1 MAHAPLTADP
11 LTVLGGAAWAMSLLL
26 LAGDERLVTASDSP
40 LARYLLP
47 YNSAP
52 LARLGSERAKKSSR
66 VSPWDLTL
74 YSNQLSGTECEA
86 RPTIIKTSSET
97 MVAILEST
105 SSASARPNLWTQAA
119 ASLDANAHLD
129 FDLSQSDQNNII
141 QDIVI
146 SVQRRQNE
154 CLRKG
159 WKYKNE
165 KGEIIVLQD
174 VFLKIITWVKQ
185 FIHVGVTIAQ
195 YDPAYAA
202 LPWAGV
208 RSLLQISVDD
218 PQTLGAIAEGV
229 ELVSNLIAR
238 GAALEMLYLQR
249 TSAAETELSRI
260 LVKLYS
266 TFLVY
271 LSKAGK
277 SYEQAYLGKSIAIHV
292 ISVDDPSPW
301 PARRHTVDTL
311 ADRTTTGSDILNAT
325 QSQGEGFGEY
335 FQQILDE
342 QKNLDACLHTVTAEL
357 MNDTQNNMQMA
368 KTEELVQIRLDQDGW
383 TEQQALLKSIIRN
396 LESPIVR
403 TATRLQDL
411 NDHLKGRVSDFYS
424 RRTSA
429 DSRERVRP
437 GADIQMAF
445 RCGIPRSSCFQG
457 KDAPSRLF
465 QEWRKSSVSS
475 ILWLHGIPGSGKSML
490 CASVVQRLSQES
502 KSIPDP
508 APVAHFYCV
517 RNSAEPERAMPVEI
531 LNCILAQLATLSV
544 DLPIREP
551 VVRRYMIRRASSESK
566 KPSRLDLDEAVEAI
580 LELLSQHPATIV
592 IDALDECNP
601 QTRHELFY
609 AFNRFIQ
616 ESPTLVKIFI
626 SSRDDHDIVHRLSKV
641 PSLYINT
648 SDNSS
653 DIENYVRSQV
663 AKAIS
668 EERLLCGEVSQDLEE
683 HIVQTLISKAQGMFR
698 LPSLHIETLCD
709 PYQVKTEDNARH
721 VLGKLPKKL
730 NESYQLIFEQ
740 INMGE
745 YPNPEIAS
753 RIMNWLMCALRKMDT
768 AEFVAAISVDSSGQC
783 FNLKAA
789 DVLSICCNLVVLDQ
803 EQNTFRFAHLS
814 VREYLESL
822 EDYSSLRT
830 HSLALERSLLTCFN
844 LMELQQST
852 TILACDMILMRYVRL
867 YGHRHFE
874 ALSKH
879 GEKIVIEKGLKDK
892 LGSGY
897 YSSPATEAYCNWSQR
912 KYDID
917 IWCNSSEDPIDRY
930 IQTVLEEAFLI
941 FDYALPRLVRK
952 DDGNIIRAMLARH
965 ANINQRDGTRKTV
978 LSYAL
983 KFQNDSLVR
992 ELLQY
997 GAMPTVFERDPK
1009 GLVDLHRTVQAEYHF
1024 GVQLLLNHGAFAD
1037 VRDNVARTPLIIA
1050 AESGFHDIMKT
1061 LLEHG
1066 ADVSLSDYTNRNVIH
1081 VSAGRGDTNCV
1092 QLLLKYGAPIMIRDY
1107 YQSNPLHLAAA
1118 GGHESLVSLLLENG
1132 ASLTATNHHGETP
1145 LHVATLQ
1152 GHAGAVSIL
1161 LAAELDPEKR
1171 QRDAMASLHW
1181 GIDAGQLA
1189 VVKQLLE
1196 PEASRAEFQRSIYDS
1211 ILGIAPS
1218 IDQGNFVKVIDF
1230 LLDCWT
1236 DINTGNHRGQTLLHQ
1251 AAKLGNLQLAQIL
1264 LTRHASMTI
1273 EANDGETAFLTACGQ
1288 KSQPIV
1294 ELFLRAEADPNSMQ
1308 PDNRYTALHKAAE
1321 GGDVEIVKLLVERGA
1336 DVNAEL
1342 PGGLTALH
1350 LASEKGHEDI
1360 VELLFDLM

>member
-1 MAHAPLTADP
+1 
-11 LTVLGGAAWAMSLLL
+11 
-26 LAGDERLVTASDSP
+26 
-40 LARYLLP
+40 
-47 YNSAP
+47 
-52 LARLGSERAKKSSR
+52 
-66 VSPWDLTL
+66 
-74 YSNQLSGTECEA
+74 
-86 RPTIIKTSSET
+86 

-105 SSASARPNLWTQAA
+105 SCTQARPNLWTQAA
-119 ASLDANAHLD
+119 ASLDAHLD
-129 FDLSQSDQNNII
+129 FDLPQSDQNNII

-146 SVQRRQNE
+146 SVQRRHNE

-159 WKYKNE
+159 WKYKND
-165 KGEIIVLQD
+165 KGDIIVLQD

-195 YDPAYAA
+195 YDPAHAA

-208 RSLLQISVDD
+208 RSLLQIAVDN

-249 TSAAETELSRI
+249 PSVAETELTRI

-266 TFLVY
+266 TVLVY

-277 SYEQAYLGKSIAIHV
+277 SYGQVFLGKSIAMHV
-292 ISVDDPSPW
+292 INVDDSSPW
-301 PARRHTVDTL
+301 PARRYTADPL
-311 ADRTTTGSDILNAT
+311 AGCTTTETDTVNVA
-325 QSQGEGFGEY
+325 QSQDEVVQEY
-335 FQQILDE
+335 FQKLLDE
-342 QKNLDACLHTVTAEL
+342 QKNLDACIHAVTADL
-357 MNDTQNNMQMA
+357 MNNTQNNMQIT
-368 KTEELVQIRLDQDGW
+368 KPDELVQIHLDQDGW
-383 TEQQALLKSIIRN
+383 TEQQALLKSIIHN

-411 NDHLKGRVSDFYS
+411 NDHLKESDRELIFKWLS
-424 RRTSA
+424 DVEFHAHHASKAKTLLQ
-429 DSRERVRP
+429 DSCLWLFDKP
-437 GADIQMAF
+437 Q
-445 RCGIPRSSCFQG
+445 
-457 KDAPSRLF
+457 F

-490 CASVVQRLSQES
+490 CASVIQRLSQER
-502 KSIPDP
+502 KSIPDA

-531 LNCILAQLATLSV
+531 LNCILAQLASLSV

-551 VVRRYMIRRASSESK
+551 VVRRYMIKKKATSEPK
-566 KPSRLDLDEAVEAI
+566 KLSRLDLDEAIEAI
-580 LELLSQHPATIV
+580 LELLSQNPATIV
-592 IDALDECNP
+592 IDALDECDP

-609 AFNRFIQ
+609 AFHRFIQ

-730 NESYQLIFEQ
+730 NESYELIFEQ

-753 RIMNWLMCALRKMDT
+753 RIMKWLMCAVRKMDT
-768 AEFVAAISVDSSGQC
+768 AEFVAAISVDASGQC

-814 VREYLESL
+814 VREYLESQ
-822 EDYSSLRT
+822 ENYSSLRA
-830 HSLALERSLLTCFN
+830 HSLALERSLLSCLN

-852 TILACDMILMRYVRL
+852 PILACDLILMRYVRL
-867 YGHRHFE
+867 YGHRHLE
-874 ALSKH
+874 ELSKQ
-879 GEKIVIEKGLKDK
+879 GEKIAIAKCLEEK

-897 YSSPATEAYCNWSQR
+897 YSSSAAEAYCEWLQR
-912 KYDID
+912 KYDMD
-917 IWCNSSEDPIDRY
+917 IWCSSSLDPISRY
-930 IQTVLEEAFLI
+930 CQAALEETNLI
-941 FDYALPRLVRK
+941 FDYALPRLVRRN
-952 DDGNIIRAMLARH
+952 DGIVIRAMLARN
-965 ANINQRDGTRKTV
+965 ANLTQRDAKRKTV

-983 KFQNDSLVR
+983 DFQNDNLVR
-992 ELLQY
+992 ELLQF

-1009 GLVDLHRTVQAEYHF
+1009 GLVDLHRTVQADYHF
-1024 GVQLLLNHGAFAD
+1024 GVQLLLSHGAFAD
-1037 VRDNVARTPLIIA
+1037 VRDIDARTALIIA
-1050 AESGFHDIMKT
+1050 AESGFHDIMKI

-1066 ADVSLSDYTNRNVIH
+1066 ADVGLSDYKNRNVIH

-1092 QLLLKYGAPIMIRDY
+1092 QLLLEHGASIMIRDY

-1152 GHAGAVSIL
+1152 GHAGVVSIL

-1181 GIDAGQLA
+1181 GIDAGKLA
-1189 VVKQLLE
+1189 VIKRLLE
-1196 PEASRAEFQRSIYDS
+1196 PEASKAEFQRSIYDS
-1211 ILGIAPS
+1211 ILGIAPN
-1218 IDQGNFVKVIDF
+1218 IDQGNFVEVIEF

-1236 DINTGNHRGQTLLHQ
+1236 NINTGNHRGQTLLHQ

-1264 LTRHASMTI
+1264 FTRHASMTI
-1273 EANDGETAFLTACGQ
+1273 EANDGETSFLTACGQ
-1288 KSQPIV
+1288 KSRRIV
-1294 ELFLRAEADPNSMQ
+1294 ELFLRAGADPNSIQ

-1350 LASEKGHEDI
+1350 LASEKGHDDI
-1360 VELLFDLM
+1360 VKLLFDLM